1 MANIQK
7 IAEELVRLSHAE
19 TYALTC
25 LLAKEYGIKAESVTL
40 KQDIPSETERVFTLK
55 NVEDILREE
64 VIIREAERK
73 AEKRQWFVPRVIGKP
88 CKGKLPRRK

>member
-40 KQDIPSETERVFTLK
+40 KQDIETERVFTLK